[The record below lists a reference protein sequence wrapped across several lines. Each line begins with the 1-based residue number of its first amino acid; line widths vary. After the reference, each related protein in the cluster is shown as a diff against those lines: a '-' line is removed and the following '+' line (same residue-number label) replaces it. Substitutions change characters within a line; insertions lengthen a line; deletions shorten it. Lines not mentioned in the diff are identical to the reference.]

1 MWRKIEN
8 SGRKRKSR
16 KKEREKVW
24 DGNERLKEVGAGS
37 HRGRSKNKR
46 ASLQ

>member
-16 KKEREKVW
+16 KKEGKKVW
-24 DGNERLKEVGAGS
+24 DGNERLKEVGAGR
-37 HRGRSKNKR
+37 RGGTRI
-46 ASLQ
+46 